1 MVDPIN
7 NPVVVIPY
15 NQIKKHQ
22 NRSVTEQ
29 LWRKL
34 SFSSGTFRSKWF
46 TYRATASNRL
56 QTESRKRIGNRVYLT
71 VISLS
76 GKRSRQAAVYTFFIV
91 DQKLLPAFQSV
102 YHLINTLAGRTV
114 TGSFTVVRRC
124 RRRRPL
130 NGTCIRS
137 RLLCRSRSCQLGNDL
152 KMGLGRRHF
161 SFFPTGYRTR
171 RNVPHS
177 LSKLSLGYA

>member
-46 TYRATASNRL
+46 PYRATDSNRL
-56 QTESRKRIGNRVYLT
+56 QTESRKRIVGT
-71 VISLS
+71 V
-76 GKRSRQAAVYTFFIV
+76 
-91 DQKLLPAFQSV
+91 
-102 YHLINTLAGRTV
+102 
-114 TGSFTVVRRC
+114 FT
-124 RRRRPL
+124 
-130 NGTCIRS
+130 
-137 RLLCRSRSCQLGNDL
+137 
-152 KMGLGRRHF
+152 
-161 SFFPTGYRTR
+161 
-171 RNVPHS
+171 
-177 LSKLSLGYA
+177 